1 MLGRLIWPHAPCV
14 RVCVCACVR
23 ARAAE
28 MIVDD
33 ECERDSTQ
41 GVHSIL
47 GPRLETHQLLQRIY
61 TLNLRYTI

>member
-1 MLGRLIWPHAPCV
+1 MLGRLIWPHAPCVRVCVCACV

-47 GPRLETHQLLQRIY
+47 DVRD
-61 TLNLRYTI
+61 